1 MRIELFC
8 ENCKNRWLCKE
19 PCARWYDELEEEL
32 KQQKGELNM
41 ANFKLKQSNVLGIGG
56 TTALNAVS
64 GEVSL

>member
-32 KQQKGELNM
+32 IQQKGELNYET
-41 ANFKLKQSNVLGIGG
+41 S
-56 TTALNAVS
+56 
-64 GEVSL
+64 

>member
-19 PCARWYDELEEEL
+19 PCARWYDNLEEEL

-41 ANFKLKQSNVLGIGG
+41 ANFKLTQTGEQIQTDIDKINEV
-56 TTALNAVS
+56 TA
-64 GEVSL
+64 